1 MKPSSLSKVTKTST
15 KLAASVKNKLIYL
28 LSFINEKQY
37 VDTDSYIG
45 RDKRDLHSSVL
56 RQKNCKICDLR
67 LPKSKFNGCG
77 IIKIAKLSLISIL
90 IFEPLK

>member
-15 KLAASVKNKLIYL
+15 KLAASVKSKLIYL

-56 RQKNCKICDLR
+56 RQKNCKNFQRPAASKVKIQRVRHHQDSEVVTHIDLN
-67 LPKSKFNGCG
+67 L
-77 IIKIAKLSLISIL
+77 
-90 IFEPLK
+90 